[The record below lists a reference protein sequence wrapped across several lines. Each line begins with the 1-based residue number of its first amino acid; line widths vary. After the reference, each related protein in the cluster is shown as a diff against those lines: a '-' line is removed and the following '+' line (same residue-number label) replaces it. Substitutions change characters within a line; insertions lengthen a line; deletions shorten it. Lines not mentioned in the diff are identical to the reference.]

1 MAKSLQ
7 LQDVSEK
14 ETRVADKEENKD
26 LLSYRVGEVEKSL
39 KSIEGKIDAFIN
51 GFAPMREIDRLDK
64 RIIDVQTQTTQRVV
78 TLEQSY
84 QKHVV
89 AHSDYPLIRKMV
101 FAAAGIILVA
111 VIGAIVAL
119 VVIKK

>member
-1 MAKSLQ
+1 M
-7 LQDVSEK
+7 
-14 ETRVADKEENKD
+14 ADKEENND

-101 FAAAGIILVA
+101 FAAAGIILVV